1 MTMLRNISLS
11 FVLLIASVALV
22 EAQSEDYF
30 DEFEKR
36 VDDRAFFFGLSYSNS
51 IPTGGFDD
59 GLDGPVGGFSINAG
73 GRIPETP
80 FYIGLNLS
88 SFYYGF
94 YNSDDYGYNEKF
106 FNGFDRI
113 GVFTRLIPNEDFFR
127 IYLELFCGITYIY
140 TGEDLSLTALFN
152 TLNEEYASYYL
163 SEDVA
168 FYYGPGAGVRIPL
181 IDSREKNFEVAI
193 EIGAGYV
200 IGTKADY
207 IRSGVYYEDQ
217 GSYYE
222 DWIHSST
229 SGLQLSFG
237 LVIMP

>member
-1 MTMLRNISLS
+1 MIMLRNISLS
-11 FVLLIASVALV
+11 FAFLFVAFAFA
-22 EAQSEDYF
+22 EAQYEDYL

-36 VDDRAFFFGLSYSNS
+36 VSDRAFFLGLSYSNT

-59 GLDGPVGGFSINAG
+59 GIDGPAGGFSINAG
-73 GRIPETP
+73 GRVPETP
-80 FYIGLNLS
+80 FFIGLNLS

-94 YNSDDYGYNEKF
+94 YNSDDYGFSEKF

-113 GVFTRLIPNEDFFR
+113 DVFTRLIPNEDFFR

-152 TLNEEYASYYL
+152 TWNEEYAPYYL

-181 IDSREKNFEVAI
+181 IDSNEENFELVF
-193 EIGAGYV
+193 EIGARYV

-207 IRSGVYYEDQ
+207 IGKDVYYEDQ

-222 DWIHSST
+222 DWIHSAT